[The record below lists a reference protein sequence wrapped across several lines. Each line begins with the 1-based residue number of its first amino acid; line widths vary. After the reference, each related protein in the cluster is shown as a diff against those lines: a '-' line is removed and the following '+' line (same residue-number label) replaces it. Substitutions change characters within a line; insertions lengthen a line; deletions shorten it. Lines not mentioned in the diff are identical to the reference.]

1 MECCGNILV
10 IAISMAWPI
19 FLQMV
24 SANWSLQMHTNV
36 NGIHIEHLR
45 TYGTYERTETMK
57 ICKTLL
63 CKSFANNLIL
73 LGIITKQQAQTEAD
87 ICDVK
92 EILM

>member
-1 MECCGNILV
+1 MLWKYISNSNFNGMTNI
-10 IAISMAWPI
+10 IDP
-19 FLQMV
+19 
-24 SANWSLQMHTNV
+24 SLQMHTNV
-36 NGIHIEHLR
+36 NGIHIEHLL
-45 TYGTYERTETMK
+45 TYGTYKRTETMK

-73 LGIITKQQAQTEAD
+73 LKIITKQQAQTEAD